1 MNVVTTDPAAPTIR
15 KPDRGEELE
24 LTVDALAF
32 GGNGVARLQLG
43 DRGYVVFVRGAIP
56 GDRVRAVVTKRKKDY
71 AEARTIEVLEAGPDR
86 IDPVADHAGAPWQIM
101 PYERQLEVK
110 QQQVDEALRRLGR
123 LDGFELEPIVPAAEQ
138 WRYRNKLE
146 YSYGTDSDGT
156 LICGFHAAGSWEQI
170 DHIEDCLLAS
180 ERGNELRRLA
190 LDALRAQGLGAYD
203 RRSQVGF
210 LRNLV
215 VREGRRTGQEQVRLV
230 TSPGEFDADAF
241 AAALGPVQSLIW
253 TQAKGVAETTQGGF
267 DELITGTPR
276 IEEELGGLR
285 FALSSEAFF
294 QTNTEM
300 AEKLYAV
307 AAEYAA
313 LKGFERVYDLCCGIG
328 TIGLTLASKAAEVLG
343 VEIVPEAVEDAAFNA
358 RVNEITNAQFVA
370 GDVRAVLKKLIADG
384 ARPDVIVVDPPRAGL
399 SKKVVGRIAEANP
412 KRIVYVSCNPTTLA
426 PNAAQLAESGYK
438 LVRVR
443 PVDQFP
449 QTPHIECVALLER
462 A

>member
-1 MNVVTTDPAAPTIR
+1 MTTDPAAPTIR

-56 GDRVRAVVTKRKKDY
+56 GDRVRAVVTKRKRDY

-86 IDPVADHAGAPWQIM
+86 IDPVADHAGAPWQIL

-123 LDGFELEPIVPAAEQ
+123 LDGFELEPIVPAVEQ

-146 YSYGTDSDGT
+146 YSYGTNAEGE

-180 ERGNELRRLA
+180 ERGNALRRLA

-203 RRSQVGF
+203 RRTQVGF

-230 TSPGEFDADAF
+230 TSPGDFDADAF
-241 AAALGPVQSLIW
+241 AAALGDVQSVIW
-253 TQAKGVAETTQGGF
+253 TSARGVAETTQGGQ
-267 DELITGTPR
+267 DTLIAGSPR

-343 VEIVPEAVEDAAFNA
+343 VEIVPEAVEDAVLNA
-358 RVNEITNAQFVA
+358 RANEITNADFVA
-370 GDVRAVLKKLIADG
+370 GDVRAVLKKLIEGG
-384 ARPDVIVVDPPRAGL
+384 ARPDVVVVDPPRAGL
-399 SKKVVGRIAEANP
+399 SKKIVGRIAECSP

-426 PNAAQLAESGYK
+426 PNAAQLVEAGYR
-438 LVRVR
+438 LVKVR

-462 A
+462 AA

>member
-1 MNVVTTDPAAPTIR
+1 MRPGRSCPTTCQ
-15 KPDRGEELE
+15 
-24 LTVDALAF
+24 
-32 GGNGVARLQLG
+32 LQ
-43 DRGYVVFVRGAIP
+43 
-56 GDRVRAVVTKRKKDY
+56 
-71 AEARTIEVLEAGPDR
+71 
-86 IDPVADHAGAPWQIM
+86 
-101 PYERQLEVK
+101 VK

-123 LDGFELEPIVPAAEQ
+123 LDGFELEPIVPAVEQ

-146 YSYGTDSDGT
+146 YSYGTAPDGQ

-190 LDALRAQGLGAYD
+190 LDALRAQNLGAYD
-203 RRSQVGF
+203 RRNQIGF

-230 TSPGEFDADAF
+230 TSPGDFDAEAF

-253 TQAKGVAETTQGGF
+253 TQAGGVAETTQGGQ

-300 AEKLYAV
+300 AEQLYGV

-328 TIGLTLASKAAEVLG
+328 TIGLTLASRAAEVVG

-358 RVNEITNAQFVA
+358 RMNEITNARFIA
-370 GDVRAVLKKLIADG
+370 GDVRVVLKGLIEDG
-384 ARPDVIVVDPPRAGL
+384 ARPGRHRRGPAARRACRRRSSPGSPSRTRSGSSTSPATRRRSRRTRRSSSRPGTSSSASARSTSSRRRRTSSAWRCSKERHRHRGSDVAGTKWVPARTLDHVASRARVIDPIGL
-399 SKKVVGRIAEANP
+399 R
-412 KRIVYVSCNPTTLA
+412 R
-426 PNAAQLAESGYK
+426 
-438 LVRVR
+438 
-443 PVDQFP
+443 
-449 QTPHIECVALLER
+449 
-462 A
+462 